1 MQYTIKGL
9 DETSA
14 CTFKVFSMDDRET
27 GIVSSNGLPLEKK
40 YSPRRHEEHEEGFR
54 LASFIFV
61 FFVPS
66 WLIHC
71 LIGPLCYPL

>member
-1 MQYTIKGL
+1 
-9 DETSA
+9 
-14 CTFKVFSMDDRET
+14 MDDRET
-27 GIVSSNGLPLEKK
+27 GIVSSNGLLLEKN

-66 WLIHC
+66 WLKSLSSISRR
-71 LIGPLCYPL
+71 LKLALRS